1 MFFRESVK
9 VNEGNGVNK
18 MKYRDASEPKCR
30 RGEGR
35 DAKSVMSVP
44 SDARWRTGDLVYIRE
59 GLVGCCSE
67 RTRVSSQL
75 TAQ

>member
-9 VNEGNGVNK
+9 VNERNGVNK

-44 SDARWRTGDLVYIRE
+44 SDARWRTGDLVCTRGRGRVGRLLLRE
-59 GLVGCCSE
+59 GQSL
-67 RTRVSSQL
+67 
-75 TAQ
+75 